1 MSTAATP
8 RSLKKKLMM
17 VLFVIFLCL
26 VAIALIGLALT
37 WAPDKT
43 ADELSEQ
50 WAPRPSQFIDV
61 KGLFVHVR
69 DEGWI
74 EDPAPIML
82 IHGTSSSLH
91 TWEGW
96 VKELKKQHRVI
107 TMDLPGFGLTGPNQS
122 NDYSNA
128 TYTQFILDL
137 MDAMHVQ
144 RAILGGNSLGG
155 EIAWEVAVAAPNRV
169 EKLILVDAA
178 GYAFTPKS
186 IPLGFKLARMPEM
199 SWLMNHC
206 LPRSMMEESVK
217 NVYGNPEKVTPALVD
232 RYEAMTRRAGNREA
246 LRLRLTQLTAGKDAE
261 LIKTIHVP
269 TLILWGGKDQ
279 LIPPENASWFQR
291 DIAGSKLIMFDDL
304 GHVPQEENPV
314 VTLAAVNIFLQ

>member
-1 MSTAATP
+1 M
-8 RSLKKKLMM
+8 
-17 VLFVIFLCL
+17 
-26 VAIALIGLALT
+26 
-37 WAPDKT
+37 
-43 ADELSEQ
+43 
-50 WAPRPSQFIDV
+50 
-61 KGLFVHVR
+61 HVR
-69 DEGWI
+69 
-74 EDPAPIML
+74 
-82 IHGTSSSLH
+82 
-91 TWEGW
+91 
-96 VKELKKQHRVI
+96 
-107 TMDLPGFGLTGPNQS
+107 
-122 NDYSNA
+122 
-128 TYTQFILDL
+128 
-137 MDAMHVQ
+137 

-217 NVYGNPEKVTPALVD
+217 NVYGNPEKVTPAVVD

-246 LRLRLTQLTAGKDAE
+246 LRLRLTQLTAGKDVE

-291 DIAGSKLIMFDDL
+291 DIEGSKLIMFDDL

>member
-8 RSLKKKLMM
+8 RSLQKKLIF
-17 VLFVIFLCL
+17 VLLIILSGL
-26 VAIALIGLALT
+26 ISIALLGLALT

-43 ADELSEQ
+43 TDELMEQ

-69 DEGWI
+69 DEGFM
-74 EDPAPIML
+74 EDPTPIILM
-82 IHGTSSSLH
+82 HGTSSSLH

-107 TMDLPGFGLTGPNQS
+107 TMDLPGFGLTGPNHE

-144 RAILGGNSLGG
+144 RAVLGGNSLGG
-155 EIAWEVAVAAPNRV
+155 EIAWEVAVAAPHRV

-199 SWLMNHC
+199 TWIMNHC
-206 LPRSMMEESVK
+206 MPRSMMEDSVK
-217 NVYGNPEKVTPALVD
+217 NVYGNPEKVTSVLVD
-232 RYEAMTRRAGNREA
+232 RYEAMTRRAGNRDA
-246 LRLRLTQLTAGKDAE
+246 LRIRMTQLNAGKDAD